1 MTRSIV
7 LRRIVSAIESVV
19 FLIDLGV
26 VRDWACRVTRI
37 SAVDDSVYWSNATLI
52 AAIAARLIAATAAR
66 LIAAWSI
73 ATVVVWTIKRTR
85 QERQIWRFRIT
96 GGLRRRSWGWWSV
109 VISE

>member
-1 MTRSIV
+1 M
-7 LRRIVSAIESVV
+7 RRIVSAIEPVV

-52 AAIAARLIAATAAR
+52 AATAAR

-85 QERQIWRFRIT
+85 QERQIRRFRTT